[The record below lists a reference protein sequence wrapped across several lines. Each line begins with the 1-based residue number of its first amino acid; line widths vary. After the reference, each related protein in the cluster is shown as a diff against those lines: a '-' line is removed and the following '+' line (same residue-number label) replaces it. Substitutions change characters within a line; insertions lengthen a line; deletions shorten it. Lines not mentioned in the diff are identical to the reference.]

1 MGIIKAVQ
9 RTGCCLMK
17 LPRYMYQRYT
27 PKGVRTFRFNP
38 PSQLIDSGVVSRRE
52 LGQNYNEA
60 KRIATDLN
68 KLIDEYRQ
76 EKLTELSVTRSTT
89 LSELCDIYLLSN
101 DFNALRESTKAD
113 YIYFIRILCL
123 DLGDKKWH
131 TISSRLAKRT
141 YELWVKRGV
150 SLANHVCSVA
160 SRVYNYAT
168 EMEYGNHNPF
178 SAIRRKAPQPRR
190 VVWAKEQVRQ
200 FLDFAYN
207 KYEYRSIGLIV
218 HMAYEWCQRIGDMRL
233 LQWDNIDLDKG
244 QLHLEQSKRRSKVF
258 LPIGDELYEMLL
270 QQKADFGFQQYVA
283 PNLRPIQGKFVPY
296 GLESVSKIGRRAM
309 KQSGL
314 PDELRL
320 MDLRRTGVTEMIDSG
335 VPMGQLMSVTG
346 HTNVQSV
353 KPYMKHTFESAKNAL
368 NTRSKYNV

>member
-1 MGIIKAVQ
+1 
-9 RTGCCLMK
+9 MK

-123 DLGDKKWH
+123 DLGEKKWH

-150 SLANHVCSVA
+150 SLANHVCSIA
-160 SRVYNYAT
+160 SRIYNYAT

-178 SAIRRKAPQPRR
+178 SSIRRKSTKPRR
-190 VVWAKEQVRQ
+190 VVWAKEHVRQ
-200 FLDFAYN
+200 FLDYAYAN
-207 KYEYRSIGLIV
+207 YEYRSIGLIV
-218 HMAYEWCQRIGDMRL
+218 QMAYEWCQRVGDMRL
-233 LQWDNIDLDKG
+233 LTWNDLDMDKG
-244 QLHLEQSKRRSKVF
+244 MLTLEQSKRRSKVF
-258 LPIGDELYEMLL
+258 LPISDSLYDMLYE
-270 QQKADFGFQQYVA
+270 QQGDFGFQQYVA
-283 PNLRPIQGKFVPY
+283 PNISPIQGEYKPY
-296 GLESVSKIGRRAM
+296 GLESVSKIAKRVM
-309 KQSGL
+309 KHLNL

-353 KPYMKHTFESAKNAL
+353 KPYMKHTYESAKNAL
-368 NTRSKYNV
+368 NTRSKHNA

>member
-1 MGIIKAVQ
+1 
-9 RTGCCLMK
+9 MK
-17 LPRYMYQRYT
+17 LPRYVQQRYT

-38 PSQLIDSGVVSRRE
+38 PRQLTDTGIVSRRE
-52 LGQNYNEA
+52 LGNNFNEA
-60 KRIATDLN
+60 KKIADYLN
-68 KLIDEYRQ
+68 KLVDEHRQ
-76 EKLTELSVTRSTT
+76 SKLTDLSVTRSTK

-113 YIYFIRILCL
+113 YVYFIRVLC
-123 DLGDKKWH
+123 DSLGEKKWN

-141 YELWVKRGV
+141 YEVWVRRGV
-150 SLANHVCSVA
+150 SFANHVCSVA
-160 SRVYNYAT
+160 SRIYNYAT

-178 SAIRRKAPQPRR
+178 SSIRRKSTQPRR

-200 FLDFAYN
+200 FLDFAYD
-207 KYEYRSIGLIV
+207 KYEYRSIALIV

-233 LQWDNIDLDKG
+233 LTWDTVDMDKG
-244 QLHLEQSKRRSKVF
+244 QLNLEQSKRRSKVF

-283 PNLRPIQGKFVPY
+283 PNIKPVQGKFNPY
-296 GLESVSKIGRRAM
+296 SLEGVSKIGRRVM

-346 HTNVQSV
+346 HANVQSV

-368 NTRSKYNV
+368 MTRSKYNV

>member
-123 DLGDKKWH
+123 DLGEKKWH

-200 FLDFAYN
+200 FLDFAYK

-233 LQWDNIDLDKG
+233 LQWDNKDLDKG
-244 QLHLEQSKRRSKVF
+244 QLYLEQSKRRSKGF

>member
-1 MGIIKAVQ
+1 
-9 RTGCCLMK
+9 MK
-17 LPRYMYQRYT
+17 LPRYMYKRYT
-27 PKGVRTFRFNP
+27 PKGDRTFRFSP
-38 PSQLIDSGVVSRRE
+38 PRQLIDNGVVCRRE
-52 LGQNYNEA
+52 LGKNFNEA
-60 KRIATDLN
+60 KRIADELN
-68 KLIDEYRQ
+68 KLIDEYR
-76 EKLTELSVTRSTT
+76 EEMLTESVVTRSTT

-101 DFNALRESTKAD
+101 DFNALRDSTKAD
-113 YIYFIRILCL
+113 YIYFIKILCL
-123 DLGDKKWH
+123 DLGEKKWH

-200 FLDFAYN
+200 FLDFAYK

-244 QLHLEQSKRRSKVF
+244 QLYLEQSKRRSKVF

-283 PNLRPIQGKFVPY
+283 PNLRPIQGKFVRY

>member
-1 MGIIKAVQ
+1 
-9 RTGCCLMK
+9 MK
-17 LPRYMYQRYT
+17 LPRYTYQRYT

-38 PSQLIDSGVVSRRE
+38 PSQLIDSGIVSRRE
-52 LGQNYNEA
+52 LGQNYNVA
-60 KRIATDLN
+60 KNIANDLN

-101 DFNALRESTKAD
+101 DFNALRDSTKAD

-190 VVWAKEQVRQ
+190 IVWAKEQVRQ
-200 FLDFAYN
+200 FLNFAYN
-207 KYEYRSIGLIV
+207 NYEYRSIGLIV

-233 LQWDNIDLDKG
+233 LMWDNIDLDKG
-244 QLHLEQSKRRSKVF
+244 QLHLEQSKRRSRVF

-283 PNLRPIQGKFVPY
+283 PSIKPVQGKYNPY
-296 GLESVSKIGRRAM
+296 SLEGVSKIGRRAM

-368 NTRSKYNV
+368 NTRNKYNV

>member
-1 MGIIKAVQ
+1 
-9 RTGCCLMK
+9 MK
-17 LPRYMYQRYT
+17 LPRYVQQRYT

-38 PSQLIDSGVVSRRE
+38 PRQLTDTGIVSRRE
-52 LGQNYNEA
+52 LGNNFNEA
-60 KRIATDLN
+60 KKIAGDLN
-68 KLIDEYRQ
+68 KLIDEHRQ

-123 DLGDKKWH
+123 DLGEKKWH
-131 TISSRLAKRT
+131 TISSRLAKKT

-200 FLDFAYN
+200 FLDFAYD

-233 LQWDNIDLDKG
+233 LNFDSIDFDNAV
-244 QLHLEQSKRRSKVF
+244 LHLQQSKRRARVE
-258 LPIGDELYEMLL
+258 LPISDNLFSML
-270 QQKADFGFQQYVA
+270 QQQREEFGFQQYVA
-283 PNLRPIQGKFVPY
+283 PYYKTMGGMFIPYSLQRLSVVGK
-296 GLESVSKIGRRAM
+296 KIMQKA
-309 KQSGL
+309 GL
-314 PDELRL
+314 PNNLWL
-320 MDLRRTGVTEMIDSG
+320 MDFRRTGTTEMVEAG
-335 VPMGQLMSVTG
+335 VSMGQIMSVTG
-346 HTNVQSV
+346 HANPSSV
-353 KPYMKHTFESAKNAL
+353 KPYMKNTLASADSAL
-368 NTRSKYNV
+368 SARKEYLNNS

>member
-1 MGIIKAVQ
+1 
-9 RTGCCLMK
+9 MK

-123 DLGDKKWH
+123 DLGEKKWH

-200 FLDFAYN
+200 FLDFAYK

-244 QLHLEQSKRRSKVF
+244 QLYLEQSKRRSKVF

-320 MDLRRTGVTEMIDSG
+320 MDLRRTGVTEMIHSG